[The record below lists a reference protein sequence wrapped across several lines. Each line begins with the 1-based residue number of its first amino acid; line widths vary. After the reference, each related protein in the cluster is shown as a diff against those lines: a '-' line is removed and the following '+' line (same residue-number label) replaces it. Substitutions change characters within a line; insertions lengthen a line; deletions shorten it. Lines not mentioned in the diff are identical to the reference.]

1 MIGANWRQFG
11 DDWRQLAPIYW
22 RCAIGANLAPIGA
35 YWRQL
40 APIIGANWRYRQ
52 LAMCTNQK
60 FVLRSL
66 IGANWRQL
74 APMAKLCKF
83 SACFQKLT
91 IANWRQWISPI
102 GATYWRQLAPLALT
116 SNISVLFPVLTIADW
131 RQYLGMKVN

>member
-1 MIGANWRQFG
+1 MRNWRQFGANLAPMIGANWRL
-11 DDWRQLAPIYW
+11 LAP
-22 RCAIGANLAPIGA
+22 P
-35 YWRQL
+35 WRQL

-91 IANWRQWISPI
+91 IANWRQLAPIGANGFRQLAPI
-102 GATYWRQLAPLALT
+102 GATDWRQLAPIGDGQFLKTRRLAA
-116 SNISVLFPVLTIADW
+116 IFRDE
-131 RQYLGMKVN
+131 G